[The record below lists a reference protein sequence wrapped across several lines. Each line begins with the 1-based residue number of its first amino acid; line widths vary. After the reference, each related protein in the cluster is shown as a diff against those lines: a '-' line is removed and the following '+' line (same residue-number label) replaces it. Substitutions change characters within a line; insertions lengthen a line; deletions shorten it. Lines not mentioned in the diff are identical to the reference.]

1 MYKFKKNIW
10 LWTAVERESKRLIGF
25 EVGTRETKYFKK
37 LLKNISHIK
46 AKKYASDY
54 WKAYNLIDREKRL
67 IGKSHTYNV
76 ERMNR
81 LLRHYLA
88 RFNRKTYCYSKSLS
102 IIEDPVLFYFHIV
115 ILFVFSNAI
124 QIMV

>member
-1 MYKFKKNIW
+1 M
-10 LWTAVERESKRLIGF
+10 IGF

-76 ERMNR
+76 ERINR

-102 IIEDPVLFYFHIV
+102 MIEDSVL
-115 ILFVFSNAI
+115 LFSYRDSISSICF
-124 QIMV
+124 

>member
-1 MYKFKKNIW
+1 M
-10 LWTAVERESKRLIGF
+10 IGF
-25 EVGTRETKYFKK
+25 EVSTRETKYFKK

-54 WKAYNLIDREKRL
+54 WKAYDLIDREKRL

-102 IIEDPVLFYFHIV
+102 MIEDSVL
-115 ILFVFSNAI
+115 LFSYRDSSSSICF
-124 QIMV
+124 